1 MNENYEFN
9 TNELYED
16 SYQKAEKILKN
27 PGKID
32 KMLMRLE
39 RKLQGLPKLGDALA
53 YVPKM
58 GMLISSWIRGDYTEV
73 PVGIITAIIGVLV
86 YFISPID
93 AIPDFIPGIGL
104 LDDAAVVSGS
114 LYLVKKDIDE
124 YMAWRIQV
132 GLDET
137 VLGEDEFDV
146 CTE

>member
-32 KMLMRLE
+32 KMLKRLE

-137 VLGEDEFDV
+137 VLSEDEFYV